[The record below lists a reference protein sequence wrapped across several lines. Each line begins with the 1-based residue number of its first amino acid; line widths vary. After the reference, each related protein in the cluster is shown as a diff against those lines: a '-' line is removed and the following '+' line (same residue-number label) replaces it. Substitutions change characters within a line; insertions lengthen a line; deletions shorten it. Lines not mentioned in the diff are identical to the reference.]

1 MNFIKKT
8 LCCLVVFAMMFSMMN
23 VTVFADNTVAKIG
36 NNYYTTIQAAVD
48 AAKTGDTV
56 TVIGNVSNE
65 AVSVSKDITITGT
78 TTLNNVSVNA
88 VEGCTSLTVNGLNFT
103 GNSWINSGA
112 ASSLT
117 VSYVTAN
124 VTPNNGSYTNSSS
137 AFIALG
143 KNESKELD
151 LKVENSNIVTSSRTS
166 GIIGWAK
173 IKKADIIGNTF
184 GSETAYQTY
193 GNSAKFMAVKEDAVF
208 TIKENTVYSNYNG
221 FVFYQNTT
229 RDNAY
234 TAYILEN
241 TFYGNADHIWIE
253 IPSQYNTNHA
263 KILVSS
269 NNTVNGNALTEKDIK
284 YYDVIKNWTGYV
296 GVDVTLDETGK
307 ITGGTF
313 INDVTNH
320 VAQGFEV
327 KLNSDGTY
335 NTIKVVTGLE
345 GEGTEEN
352 PYLINNLDELK
363 WFRDQ
368 VDKCDQNGSTQ
379 FEGKFFKLT
388 SDINLDEDGDGIG
401 ENWNPIGTMSSDKG
415 SFKGVFDGDN
425 HTISNLY
432 IESTEAKGIGLFSR
446 TVNKAQIKNLTINNV
461 TIKASKSSTHIGA
474 VVGNSYASTKLTNV
488 HVTGKIDIYG
498 KAYIGGI
505 SGHGYVV
512 MDNCSVKAEGIIKGE
527 MWCIGGILGY
537 AGEGSTNIM
546 NSSVEATGN
555 GLVLT
560 SAAGGIGAIVGM
572 AEDNDGKQPI
582 SGSNLSAK
590 NVDIK
595 TFVGGYGTA
604 YSDYALGYLYGGNK
618 TSILTGTLE
627 VDDVTFETN
636 KGATNPPI
644 VDAIATVGTKVF
656 FSLQD
661 ALNAAEDGDTVTLLR
676 DVKLKESVV
685 FDKEGTFTLDGN
697 GKTITQAAGY
707 KDTQNGLIM
716 LGNTLNNDASA
727 NTRKYTVK
735 NVVFDGI
742 EGYSVIRSQ
751 GVDLTFDNNTVQNCN
766 QTLGTSLLRFDIT
779 KTTMTNCTVKDNT
792 ATIVFSHNWNGDS
805 NLPLYMDECSFENN
819 TATSTAV
826 VYYVKGSSCTITNSE
841 FTKNNIT
848 ASGNA
853 ATVYLG
859 FMENC
864 TVKNCLFVE
873 NSVESKGDSTRVS
886 GGIFFGYDA
895 VIEDNV
901 FVNNSAKNT
910 NNDALGNDICTSVYY
925 GNVDLSKNYWGG
937 NEPQEDVNYLV
948 QHKTSTVET
957 KGELELDSYYKQYTT
972 DENGNV
978 VTSELVEIADL
989 PYIFGLAFHIINMD
1003 RPDENNYQVGIFA
1016 GIDSLDYAKVGFKI
1030 FDEQGNLLGEKA
1042 TTRVYDSI
1050 TAGGT
1055 TITAKEYNIHSIFGM
1070 SIHFDEYWD
1079 NKAIRYQPFAV
1090 DYSGEEIPGYIYEIE
1105 DIYTK

>member
-1 MNFIKKT
+1 MNFMKKT
-8 LCCLVVFAMMFSMMN
+8 LYLIIATAMLLSTMS
-23 VTVFADNTVAKIG
+23 VTVFAASGVAEINGASYDSLAEALAEACKSEGKVTIELTGDVEWETGAEHGSTPLVPAESKAIVTINGNDYTFTATGSGVGPIRAANDTVLTFNNVNFVDESVSYAENAWEFTYLEFGGKLKFVDCDFEGEIQLDSDVSEFENCTFESNEESVYAVWLENGIATFDGCYFTGYRGLKMHEAYGTDIASVSVESCKFENISKKPGIAIG
-36 NNYYTTIQAAVD
+36 NLNDTTSVKISNSEFINVQAGDQGGYIFETDTDVSTFDFESAENSVFNGTNSLAYTKEVDGYVRVWGQATANPSESFVL
-48 AAKTGDTV
+48 KLY
-56 TVIGNVSNE
+56 SNE
-65 AVSVSKDITITGT
+65 TLLAT
-78 TTLNNVSVNA
+78 TTLNNIGNIINGATKDITWNFCYPQSNDEYWTTTWE
-88 VEGCTSLTVNGLNFT
+88 EGHP
-103 GNSWINSGA
+103 NS
-112 ASSLT
+112 
-117 VSYVTAN
+117 AN
-124 VTPNNGSYTNSSS
+124 QPT
-137 AFIALG
+137 
-143 KNESKELD
+143 
-151 LKVENSNIVTSSRTS
+151 KVELYVDNVLVATTD
-166 GIIGWAK
+166 AK
-173 IKKADIIGNTF
+173 MCGPDNLNPVIWKDLG
-184 GSETAYQTY
+184 G
-193 GNSAKFMAVKEDAVF
+193 VK
-208 TIKENTVYSNYNG
+208 
-221 FVFYQNTT
+221 
-229 RDNAY
+229 
-234 TAYILEN
+234 YI
-241 TFYGNADHIWIE
+241 
-253 IPSQYNTNHA
+253 
-263 KILVSS
+263 
-269 NNTVNGNALTEKDIK
+269 
-284 YYDVIKNWTGYV
+284 
-296 GVDVTLDETGK
+296 
-307 ITGGTF
+307 
-313 INDVTNH
+313 
-320 VAQGFEV
+320 
-327 KLNSDGTY
+327 
-335 NTIKVVTGLE
+335 VTGLE

-368 VDKCDQNGSTQ
+368 VDKCAQNGSTQ

-461 TIKASKSSTHIGA
+461 TIKASKSSTHIGT

-546 NSSVEATGN
+546 NSTVEGVGD
-555 GLVLT
+555 GLLLT
-560 SAAGGIGAIVGM
+560 SAAGGIGTIVGM

-604 YSDYALGYLYGGNK
+604 YSDYALGYLYGGNE

-636 KGATNPPI
+636 EGATNPPV

-751 GVDLTFDNNTVQNCN
+751 GVDLTFDNT
-766 QTLGTSLLRFDIT
+766 
-779 KTTMTNCTVKDNT
+779 
-792 ATIVFSHNWNGDS
+792 W
-805 NLPLYMDECSFENN
+805 
-819 TATSTAV
+819 
-826 VYYVKGSSCTITNSE
+826 
-841 FTKNNIT
+841 NIT
-848 ASGNA
+848 S
-853 ATVYLG
+853 
-859 FMENC
+859 
-864 TVKNCLFVE
+864 
-873 NSVESKGDSTRVS
+873 
-886 GGIFFGYDA
+886 
-895 VIEDNV
+895 
-901 FVNNSAKNT
+901 
-910 NNDALGNDICTSVYY
+910 
-925 GNVDLSKNYWGG
+925 
-937 NEPQEDVNYLV
+937 
-948 QHKTSTVET
+948 
-957 KGELELDSYYKQYTT
+957 
-972 DENGNV
+972 
-978 VTSELVEIADL
+978 
-989 PYIFGLAFHIINMD
+989 
-1003 RPDENNYQVGIFA
+1003 
-1016 GIDSLDYAKVGFKI
+1016 
-1030 FDEQGNLLGEKA
+1030 
-1042 TTRVYDSI
+1042 
-1050 TAGGT
+1050 
-1055 TITAKEYNIHSIFGM
+1055 
-1070 SIHFDEYWD
+1070 
-1079 NKAIRYQPFAV
+1079 
-1090 DYSGEEIPGYIYEIE
+1090 
-1105 DIYTK
+1105 